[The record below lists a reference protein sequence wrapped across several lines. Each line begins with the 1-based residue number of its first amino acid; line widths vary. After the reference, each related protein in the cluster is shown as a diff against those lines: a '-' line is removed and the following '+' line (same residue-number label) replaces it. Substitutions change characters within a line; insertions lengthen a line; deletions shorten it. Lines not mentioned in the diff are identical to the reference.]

1 MLCEIKSVTQQE
13 KKNIY
18 IYIYIY
24 KKKKRKEKA
33 TQLQH
38 SAQSLIVFGAGK
50 KKIET
55 IRS

>member
-1 MLCEIKSVTQQE
+1 MLCEIKSVTQQGK
-13 KKNIY
+13 KKN

>member
-1 MLCEIKSVTQQE
+1 MFYVMWN
-13 KKNIY
+13 KKCDSARKKKKK
-18 IYIYIY
+18 YIYIY

-50 KKIET
+50 KK
-55 IRS
+55 

>member
-1 MLCEIKSVTQQE
+1 MFYVMWN
-13 KKNIY
+13 KKCDSARKKKKY

-50 KKIET
+50 KK
-55 IRS
+55 

>member
-1 MLCEIKSVTQQE
+1 MFYVMWN
-13 KKNIY
+13 KKCDSARKKKKKYIY

-24 KKKKRKEKA
+24 IKKKRKEKA

-50 KKIET
+50 KK
-55 IRS
+55 

>member
-1 MLCEIKSVTQQE
+1 MFYVMWN
-13 KKNIY
+13 KKCDSARKKKKKY

-50 KKIET
+50 KK
-55 IRS
+55 